1 MRLSLSIPMLMAVCL
16 TGGVALAE
24 RPDGGKAQPDRARPE
39 RQQVAKPERLERP
52 LLVQKDDVKRSHG
65 DVVDKEAGARP
76 NAVVRTQNAV
86 RTQAVGPSVERIKPL
101 KDAPNACNP
110 GSEGCATPRANQ
122 SPGATAQSRNEKS
135 ERNTHIETAQERI
148 RKEKIMG
155 LIKAA
160 MCSRGACG
168 DER

>member
-1 MRLSLSIPMLMAVCL
+1 MRLSLSIPMLMAICL

-24 RPDGGKAQPDRARPE
+24 RPDGGKAHPDRARPE
-39 RQQVAKPERLERP
+39 RVAKPERMQRP
-52 LLVQKDDVKRSHG
+52 LEVQREDMKRTRG
-65 DVVDKEAGARP
+65 DVVDKEKGAGKVTIRTRESVRP
-76 NAVVRTQNAV
+76 QVKATGVAQ
-86 RTQAVGPSVERIKPL
+86 IKVL

-110 GSEGCATPRANQ
+110 GSEGCAMPRANQ
-122 SPGATAQSRNEKS
+122 SAATTQSKSEKS
-135 ERNTHIETAQERI
+135 AHIETASERI